1 LNTQHLKRILFRL
14 LVILAM
20 AFSITWNTP
29 GVSARIA
36 DGPAFSKP
44 VEQQEAPEFESAY
57 VSAGYSQD
65 ELAAPASVEDS
76 APQVLKEEFT
86 ISASVPENRHTS
98 IELDAFVKPKSMET
112 NLLDEVG
119 EAVTVAEMDSLAPD
133 TAQVA
138 GASSI
143 ARPASPF
150 VGNWQAIDVDGSDMT
165 LTIAG
170 PPAGPFQITW
180 TDNYIRYCD
189 GEAGLLHGAG
199 VLNEADPYLLEAD
212 FHLECFTTGATLD
225 FHLTLRYHPT
235 VDTLSVR
242 YEFGMVTIWSRPGLQ
257 PVFPAPL
264 GLRVN
269 YGHDWVES
277 FYETGHTVW
286 VTVTESDGVTVKA
299 VAELVTEPK
308 DFWGGETGFQTHPE
322 DWYSDPVDIQPYDWV
337 YGWVD
342 NGASAV
348 VQIGDIQGEIDLVA
362 DSISGTISAP
372 WFDDEVG
379 VECHPWGAPEPE
391 EMKYD
396 SALPDGSDE
405 YSCSWTGE
413 WNILPYQDVGV
424 GYFGPDGHWVANA
437 FFAVTPQIIAS
448 EAGDWFWTVGFL
460 PGRLDL
466 FIYDSDAAGASL
478 LWKVNRK
485 RISGDLQVSGMRIH
499 GIDLQPGYYLV
510 VSDGENTKGLVLE
523 SIAVTIFDTKN
534 EIMAGIAPAGS
545 EVWAAAGPM
554 EWQERLLVHAD
565 PESGVWLADF
575 ASIGFDITEDMRPWS
590 FAHIYDEDGD
600 ANEGST
606 PPSPTFTVFPE
617 WEWFDGLNWPDGVIV
632 NITVAG
638 KEACD
643 TTASNFDPGFF
654 NGGFPDGCDI
664 IVGDLVTFDD
674 GTTRREHTVQNLAVT
689 DIDVSED
696 TVSGV
701 ADPYAAVYVWPH
713 ATGETVLV
721 NADESG
727 NWQVNFTN
735 VFDLV
740 PDECGRSEIRDGAGN
755 STAVDWCAPQLPR
768 ILSAGNFVV
777 EWSLTNP
784 EEVNYLSWKGSANL
798 ASSCTPPDCP
808 DDFEFFGNS
817 WVSENENT
825 SEFFFASLVG
835 GGTTGDWSQTGAQV
849 DIDSVCE
856 GCWNSA
862 DTPVHTT
869 YLFFDGVAKADL
881 IQITR
886 TFEFGE
892 NSFDHTIRPFIPR
905 LYPSDGFI
913 QVIHPDAT
921 GAALITEGTCDFG
934 CVAES
939 WDGSWFAVHNPATG
953 SGMIVLRQLSSYSA
967 AVWLD
972 DDDASFTNSSSYL
985 LLQPEGGFTGSVT
998 EIEYLCFY
1006 DSSTWT
1012 PSLDLPLGC
1021 QP

>member
-1 LNTQHLKRILFRL
+1 MNTQYLKTILFRL
-14 LVILAM
+14 LVILTM

-44 VEQQEAPEFESAY
+44 VEQQEAPEFQSTY
-57 VSAGYSQD
+57 VSAGYSRD
-65 ELAAPASVEDS
+65 ELAAPAGAEDS

-86 ISASVPENRHTS
+86 ISASAPENRHTS
-98 IELDAFVKPKSMET
+98 IELDAFVKPKSMAT

-143 ARPASPF
+143 ARLASPF
-150 VGNWQAIDVDGSDMT
+150 NGNWQAIDVDGSDMT

-242 YEFGMVTIWSRPGLQ
+242 YEFGMVTIWFRPGLQ
-257 PVFPAPL
+257 SAPAPL

-277 FYETGHTVW
+277 FYEAGHTVW

-478 LWKVNRK
+478 LW
-485 RISGDLQVSGMRIH
+485 SGQQEADQCGFTSVGNDIN

-523 SIAVTIFDTKN
+523 SIAVTIFGTKN
-534 EIMAGIAPAGS
+534 EIMAGITPAGS

-575 ASIGFDITEDMRPWS
+575 ASIEFDITEDMRTWS

-674 GTTRREHTVQNLAVT
+674 GYTTREHTVRNLSVTEVNKVENTVTGTADAGAIVHVWVHEIDGTLQIAAGEDGSWLADFDDLGIDLVENMAGRAQVYDEMGNGTAVDWHIPNPRMTIFPEWEWFDGIDWPDGVTVNISVDGKECGVTASNIEPGFFNGGFPDGCDIVVGDLVIFDDGTTRREHTVQNLVVT
-689 DIDVSED
+689 DVDVSED

-713 ATGETVLV
+713 ATGETLLA

-727 NWQVNFTN
+727 NWQVNFTDI
-735 VFDLV
+735 FDLG
-740 PDECGRSEIRDGAGN
+740 PNECGRSEIRDGAGN
-755 STAVDWCAPQLPR
+755 STAVDWCAP
-768 ILSAGNFVV
+768 SAVF
-777 EWSLTNP
+777 
-784 EEVNYLSWKGSANL
+784 
-798 ASSCTPPDCP
+798 
-808 DDFEFFGNS
+808 
-817 WVSENENT
+817 
-825 SEFFFASLVG
+825 
-835 GGTTGDWSQTGAQV
+835 
-849 DIDSVCE
+849 
-856 GCWNSA
+856 
-862 DTPVHTT
+862 
-869 YLFFDGVAKADL
+869 
-881 IQITR
+881 
-886 TFEFGE
+886 
-892 NSFDHTIRPFIPR
+892 
-905 LYPSDGFI
+905 
-913 QVIHPDAT
+913 
-921 GAALITEGTCDFG
+921 
-934 CVAES
+934 
-939 WDGSWFAVHNPATG
+939 
-953 SGMIVLRQLSSYSA
+953 
-967 AVWLD
+967 
-972 DDDASFTNSSSYL
+972 L
-985 LLQPEGGFTGSVT
+985 LCCSMA
-998 EIEYLCFY
+998 
-1006 DSSTWT
+1006 
-1012 PSLDLPLGC
+1012 
-1021 QP
+1021 